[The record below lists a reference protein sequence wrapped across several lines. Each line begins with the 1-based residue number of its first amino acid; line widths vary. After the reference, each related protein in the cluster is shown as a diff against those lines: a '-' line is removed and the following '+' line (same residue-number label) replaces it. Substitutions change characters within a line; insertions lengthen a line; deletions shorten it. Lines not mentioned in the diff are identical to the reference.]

1 PHPIERV
8 NEDEEE
14 DEENVQN
21 AERLATHVVKQHQRN
36 VNEVHQQI
44 KKPKRATTSD
54 SVVDDDKDALDQ
66 QIGEQQRNLL
76 KRVGN

>member
-1 PHPIERV
+1 QRLPTNQQYDNQAFAEDERPPPHPIERV

-36 VNEVHQQI
+36 VNEV
-44 KKPKRATTSD
+44 
-54 SVVDDDKDALDQ
+54 
-66 QIGEQQRNLL
+66 
-76 KRVGN
+76 

>member
-1 PHPIERV
+1 
-8 NEDEEE
+8 
-14 DEENVQN
+14 VQN

-36 VNEVHQQI
+36 VNEVQQQI

-76 KRVGN
+76 KRVGNIDGGHVLPVEPLPSTIG